1 MVKVPLET
9 FRGEQVRPEQAPC
22 CSFFTTI
29 HSHYSS
35 LLYNQRTYT
44 VGAVPR
50 NEDVSLG

>member
-9 FRGEQVRPEQAPC
+9 FRGEQVRPERAVF

-29 HSHYSS
+29 HSRYSS

-44 VGAVPR
+44 VGEPCLVMKTF
-50 NEDVSLG
+50 L